1 MRILERIVKNSSPR
15 PERNTVIREM
25 SELIV
30 PFTLVVLIGSVLF
43 VELLVLLVEAVA
55 LVLFVVLL
63 VGIELIVVLG
73 GEPEH

>member
-43 VELLVLLVEAVA
+43 VELLVLLVEAVP